1 MCGTRVLLCHLV
13 IFASEHRLVRRDL
26 SSCDCFKICAY
37 YAILRRGQQDDNAVP
52 QFSLSRSTA
61 TFTFARHGKIH
72 HGSLPLTSSL
82 TLLQKSEFIL
92 FYTLQDKKHRS
103 SLV

>member
-1 MCGTRVLLCHLV
+1 MTV
-13 IFASEHRLVRRDL
+13 
-26 SSCDCFKICAY
+26 CFKICTY

-82 TLLQKSEFIL
+82 TLLQKSEFIF
-92 FYTLQDKKHRS
+92 FYSLQDKKRRS
-103 SLV
+103 RLL